1 MLPRVLEPEVMDSEE
16 EARDY
21 DRMDHAAVNARFV
34 ADLLD
39 EGPLD
44 ASRQGPVL
52 DLGTG
57 TAQIPI
63 ELCRAAPAVRV
74 VAVDLAESM
83 LALARKNV
91 AAAGLADRIEVKRAD
106 GKRLPF
112 ADDAFFAVLS
122 NSIVHHIPNPADT
135 FAEALRVTRREG
147 RLFFRDL
154 LRPESDAEVERL
166 VALHAAG
173 ANDHQR
179 FLFDASLR
187 AALTLDEVRAI
198 VDALGLCPNCVVQT
212 SDRHWTFAAAVK

>member
-1 MLPRVLEPEVMDSEE
+1 MLPRVLEPEVMDSDE

-34 ADLLD
+34 ADLLA

-63 ELCRAAPAVRV
+63 ELCRADPAAKC

-91 AAAGLADRIEVKRAD
+91 AAAGFADRIEVKRAD

-112 ADDAFFAVLS
+112 ADDAFFAVMS

-173 ANDHQR
+173 ANDRQR

>member
-34 ADLLD
+34 ADLLS

-44 ASRQGPVL
+44 DARHGPVL

-91 AAAGLADRIEVKRAD
+91 AAADLADRIEVKRAD

-166 VALHAAG
+166 LALHAAG